1 MNQSHDL
8 TRVRISSQRYATGP
22 FAFTVGILLIAPI
35 VAALNLA
42 GTYLPFLLLRL
53 WVTGFA
59 VYAHG
64 LARCAGGLRRI
75 WSGVYLIIAF
85 PFVFIWG
92 LDVAQWAMIDV
103 AAAALVALS
112 MLFLRTEPLG
122 SLTTVPKWLQLFRQ
136 EMEAGKA
143 DTVKR
148 RAIPKAVARAT
159 ARYRAETENRRKP
172 RTIHS
177 QHEPS
182 NLSDWGRS
190 EDWDP

>member
-35 VAALNLA
+35 VAALNVA
-42 GTYLPFLLLRL
+42 GTYLPFLFLRL

-64 LARCAGGLRRI
+64 LAGCAGGLRRI

-122 SLTTVPKWLQLFRQ
+122 SLATVPEWLQLFRQ
-136 EMEAGKA
+136 EMEAGNA
-143 DTVKR
+143 NTVKR

-172 RTIHS
+172 RAKAS

-182 NLSDWGRS
+182 DFPDWGRS
-190 EDWDP
+190 GD